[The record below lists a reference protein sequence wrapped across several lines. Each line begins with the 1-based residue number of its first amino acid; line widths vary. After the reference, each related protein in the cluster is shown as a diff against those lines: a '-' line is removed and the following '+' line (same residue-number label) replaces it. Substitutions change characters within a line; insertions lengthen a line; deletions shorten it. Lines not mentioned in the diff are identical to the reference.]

1 MGIEKERLSKC
12 KMGSVIREGGGLKDS
27 TRKTKNVLFKIKR
40 KKSCP
45 GKGNGMIETPE
56 GGRNLIQLGN

>member
-1 MGIEKERLSKC
+1 
-12 KMGSVIREGGGLKDS
+12 MGSVIREGGGLKDS